1 MATRTRTILIGII
14 AAITVVGFA
23 CGGGGGSDGDGAST
37 ILGLEPAAMESG
49 GDGGEEALNASL
61 DYASDDA
68 GQVINATRDSSASA
82 PPSEVSQQTGL
93 LDRKIIQSASL
104 DLEVEEVGR
113 QFQEVIRFAES
124 AGGFVSSSSFSNR
137 DDEQAADLTIRVP
150 ATRYQDV
157 LAQIRGLGTVTLE
170 SSDANDVT
178 EEYTDLEARLRT
190 LEATEGRYLAL
201 LARADTIEDI
211 LTVQDRLD
219 GVRGQIEQAQGR
231 INLLDQITELATITV
246 HLRPEEVAAP
256 AEGGGGIQ
264 PLAAA
269 ASAWDLSL
277 DALRG
282 VAAVTLVVVVFSWWL
297 VPPLLALAFGA
308 RWWLNRRPRPPVTEP
323 EPAA

>member
-14 AAITVVGFA
+14 AAITVLGFA
-23 CGGGGGSDGDGAST
+23 CGGGGGSGGEGEGDKAST
-37 ILGLEPAAMESG
+37 ALGLESAAMES
-49 GDGGEEALNASL
+49 DGGEDLLPATDVSG
-61 DYASDDA
+61 DA
-68 GQVINATRDSSASA
+68 GTQASASRASGA
-82 PPSEVSQQTGL
+82 PAPLPDGLEQTGL

-104 DLEVEEVGR
+104 DIEVEEVGR

-137 DDEQAADLTIRVP
+137 DDEQTADLSIRVP
-150 ATRYQDV
+150 APRYQDV

-178 EEYTDLEARLRT
+178 EEYTDLQARLRT

-201 LARADTIEDI
+201 LARAETIDDI

-246 HLRPEEVAAP
+246 HLRPDDVAAP
-256 AEGGGGIQ
+256 AEGGGIQ
-264 PLAAA
+264 PLQAA
-269 ASAWDLSL
+269 ASAWELSL
-277 DALRG
+277 DTLRG
-282 VAAVTLVVVVFSWWL
+282 VAAVALVVVVFSWWI
-297 VPPLLALAFGA
+297 VPPLAALAFGA
-308 RWWLNRRPRPPVTEP
+308 RRWLNRRPQVTEP
-323 EPAA
+323 AA